1 MSSFFKVKLQLPGLA
16 ILALLQFEQS
26 MPAIAEVVVQPSGAV
41 QSALVEKRDAE
52 TLRKDGEALIY
63 VPDPSLR
70 NVTAGVDLLQQSADS
85 GNVKAM
91 LTLGSLYLYGGA
103 LPASRATALKYFER
117 AAAAGDSSGMAQ
129 YGMMLMWSESDWSRA
144 QKMLTRAG
152 EDGDASAWT
161 TLAEG
166 AMYGYLGGGRYSRAK
181 FDAFAAKARAAGST
195 RIEVLEATRQM
206 WGISMRADGG
216 AAVATLR
223 NAADKGNVDAA
234 KFLISLLRDGNGMN
248 VSRDTSAATEAV
260 NRYADIQSKA
270 EIWQYDVSIT
280 ASRARDVSGYA
291 ALGAEIATHPEWI
304 NTALGTE
311 LQKTNPPAALYVL
324 QQRLK
329 AKGLYLGPLDGLA
342 GHQTLRAMYEACDRL
357 WDRSGCDDNLLK
369 PSVIVSLISAV
380 K

>member
-26 MPAIAEVVVQPSGAV
+26 MPAIAEVVVQPSGAA

-181 FDAFAAKARAAGST
+181 LPRRAQQGVRGS
-195 RIEVLEATRQM
+195 RCWKRHGKCGAYRCALMEVPQ
-206 WGISMRADGG
+206 WPHC
-216 AAVATLR
+216 ATLR
-223 NAADKGNVDAA
+223 
-234 KFLISLLRDGNGMN
+234 
-248 VSRDTSAATEAV
+248 T
-260 NRYADIQSKA
+260 
-270 EIWQYDVSIT
+270 
-280 ASRARDVSGYA
+280 
-291 ALGAEIATHPEWI
+291 
-304 NTALGTE
+304 
-311 LQKTNPPAALYVL
+311 
-324 QQRLK
+324 
-329 AKGLYLGPLDGLA
+329 
-342 GHQTLRAMYEACDRL
+342 RAMSMRQ
-357 WDRSGCDDNLLK
+357 S
-369 PSVIVSLISAV
+369 S
-380 K
+380 